1 MDTVKL
7 RRVFASLPVL
17 ETERLVL
24 RRITQE
30 NAYDMF
36 AYASLSDVTK
46 YLLWSPHINIDETR
60 GYI

>member
-46 YLLWSPHINIDETR
+46 
-60 GYI
+60 